1 MSAPRPSSD
10 PWRRRVHALL
20 AKAESTEFP
29 AEAETLMAKAQELM
43 SRHAIDEAMLRE
55 GTDQSIGS
63 ERVAVEVPY
72 AGSKSSL
79 LSVVARSNG
88 CRVVIEA
95 GSRGPQ
101 MCVLVGSASGRANT
115 MTLFTALSL
124 HAARQMLA
132 AVVPSHDTPRRFRHA
147 FLLAFARRIGERLAE
162 ADAVATRQ
170 VEAETGRSVA
180 MVLVDRSRAVD
191 DAVTAEF
198 PGLRIITRQASSGAG
213 IRSGRSAADSVALG
227 QQVTGSGRRG
237 LRTG

>member
-1 MSAPRPSSD
+1 
-10 PWRRRVHALL
+10 
-20 AKAESTEFP
+20 
-29 AEAETLMAKAQELM
+29 
-43 SRHAIDEAMLRE
+43 
-55 GTDQSIGS
+55 
-63 ERVAVEVPY
+63 
-72 AGSKSSL
+72 
-79 LSVVARSNG
+79 
-88 CRVVIEA
+88 
-95 GSRGPQ
+95 
-101 MCVLVGSASGRANT
+101 